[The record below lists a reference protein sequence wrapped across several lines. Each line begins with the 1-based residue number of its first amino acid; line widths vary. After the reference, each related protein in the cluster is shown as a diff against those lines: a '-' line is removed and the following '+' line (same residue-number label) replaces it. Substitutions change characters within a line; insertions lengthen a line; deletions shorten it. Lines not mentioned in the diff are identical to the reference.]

1 MKTKVI
7 LLAML
12 LFSLGFTSCT
22 NDQAETE
29 ELYIDSPDD
38 GDVKEKPGES

>member
-12 LFSLGFTSCT
+12 LFSLGFVSCT
-22 NDQAETE
+22 DDQAATE
-29 ELYIDSPDD
+29 ELYIDSPDE
-38 GDVKEKPGES
+38 GDVKEKPGDA